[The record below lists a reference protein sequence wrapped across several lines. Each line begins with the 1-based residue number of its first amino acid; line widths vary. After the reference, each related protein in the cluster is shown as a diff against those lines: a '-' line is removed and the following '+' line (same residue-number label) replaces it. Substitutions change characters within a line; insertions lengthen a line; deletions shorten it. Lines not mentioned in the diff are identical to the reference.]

1 MAKKINKEGKMGEKV
16 KQSAQKNDVQQDIEK
31 LVALG
36 KKKGFLTYDEV
47 NEALSESVDSS
58 EEIDKVFDILDG
70 KDIKI
75 IESEDDEDIDE
86 KLDEES
92 REQEVRRVREENKE
106 DEVYSD
112 KFIPQI
118 GRA

>member
-1 MAKKINKEGKMGEKV
+1 MGRKPNKVNLANVPEKKSDIKE
-16 KQSAQKNDVQQDIEK
+16 DIEK
-31 LVALG
+31 LVQLG

-58 EEIDKVFDILDG
+58 EEIDKVFYILDG

-106 DEVYSD
+106 
-112 KFIPQI
+112 I